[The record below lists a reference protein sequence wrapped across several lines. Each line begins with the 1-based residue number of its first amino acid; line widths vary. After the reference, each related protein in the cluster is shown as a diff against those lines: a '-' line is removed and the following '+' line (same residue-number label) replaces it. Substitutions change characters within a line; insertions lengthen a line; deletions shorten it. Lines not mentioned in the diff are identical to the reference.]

1 MNTVDAYLNAL
12 KSPFQ
17 VADVP
22 DLSGLAKTGPK
33 VLLFSPHPD
42 DEVIVGALPLR
53 IRRELKAHVINV
65 AVTLGSDP
73 ERRDARRNEL
83 KRACAIVDFDL
94 HELGYIGVTSDTRV
108 QEPKD
113 GRPTTWQIWCKEVV
127 ELIYLHKPNAIFL
140 PHEHDGH
147 PAHEGT
153 YRLVMDALN
162 AVENGLPRPH
172 LFKTEFWH
180 PNTYPNLM
188 IESSKGDLALLLKAL
203 AEHRG
208 EIERNP
214 YHLRLP
220 AWMMDNTRRGAE
232 RIQTYGAPAPDF
244 AFSTLYHHILPD
256 ESSANPKLIGHNDA
270 IDSLFKSSSN

>member
-1 MNTVDAYLNAL
+1 
-12 KSPFQ
+12 
-17 VADVP
+17 
-22 DLSGLAKTGPK
+22 
-33 VLLFSPHPD
+33 
-42 DEVIVGALPLR
+42 
-53 IRRELKAHVINV
+53 
-65 AVTLGSDP
+65 
-73 ERRDARRNEL
+73 
-83 KRACAIVDFDL
+83 
-94 HELGYIGVTSDTRV
+94 
-108 QEPKD
+108 
-113 GRPTTWQIWCKEVV
+113 
-127 ELIYLHKPNAIFL
+127 
-140 PHEHDGH
+140 
-147 PAHEGT
+147 
-153 YRLVMDALN
+153 
-162 AVENGLPRPH
+162 
-172 LFKTEFWH
+172 
-180 PNTYPNLM
+180 M